1 MIDIRPILV
10 AGIVLIVPVWL
21 IAKQREDLLVKWIC
35 LTIAVDIFDPR
46 LIVNLPAARMAGLL
60 LLPSSLAALP
70 AVRKTSAGKALWRYL
85 IYLGCMAVVFG
96 FILPWSSEGFDRL
109 PTQMSQAR
117 AVIYF
122 VRKVADFSLAIFLAR
137 YLWRR
142 RRPDLLIEWFV
153 YGTSVAAVG
162 GVLQWLTHVDLY
174 SLFTGAELLGL
185 EDRMRGF
192 NYEPRGLGLIVGQ
205 GLLFAM
211 VLYTRHRSWRR
222 LAVVGLHIVALF
234 LAVSTSALFVVG
246 AGAVALLFVDGGSR
260 KVLAAPAL
268 IGLLLLGALI
278 GSGLGSIFVNSWYYN
293 VGLKLSSDKEGSA
306 PENRLEE
313 FALRLDI
320 FDASAF
326 MLFVNR
332 PALLLTGVGP
342 GLAGQASTDYL
353 PAATIFD
360 WVQEQGAGLNSV
372 PQVGL
377 LREACDAGLVGLF
390 LGLVFLLAS
399 GQALSDLINNGGSSA
414 DNWRMA
420 RAAFWAATAI
430 YLIQASPLSA
440 SFSVFLAI
448 GLAATWLAPSRQTVV
463 RKASTH
469 LGRSL
474 LLNGRGTGEGAST
487 L

>member
-1 MIDIRPILV
+1 M
-10 AGIVLIVPVWL
+10 VLIVPVWL

-35 LTIAVDIFDPR
+35 LTIAVDIFDPK
-46 LIVNLPAARMAGLL
+46 LVVNLPAARMAGLL

-70 AVRKTSAGKALWRYL
+70 AIRRSQAGKAIWYYL
-85 IYLGCMAVVFG
+85 IYLGCMGVVFG
-96 FILPWSSEGFDRL
+96 FIFPWSSEGFDRL

-162 GVLQWLTHVDLY
+162 GVLQWLTRVDLY

-205 GLLFAM
+205 GLLFAI
-211 VLYTRHRSWRR
+211 VLYARHRSWRR
-222 LAVVGLHIVALF
+222 LAVVGLHISALF
-234 LAVSTSALFVVG
+234 LAVSTSGLFVVG
-246 AGAVALLFVDGGSR
+246 AGAVALLFVDFRTR
-260 KVLAAPAL
+260 KVLVTPSVLVLFLCAAL
-268 IGLLLLGALI
+268 VFI
-278 GSGLGSIFVNSWYYN
+278 SLGSSFLESWYSN
-293 VGLKLSSDKEGSA
+293 VELRLSSDKPGSA
-306 PENRLEE
+306 PESRIEE
-313 FALRLDI
+313 FALRQDI
-320 FDASAF
+320 FDSSVI
-326 MLFVNR
+326 MLFASR

-342 GLAGQASTDYL
+342 GLAGLASTDYL
-353 PAATIFD
+353 PSSALFG
-360 WVQEQGAGLNSV
+360 WVVAQGSGLNTL
-372 PQVGL
+372 PHVGL
-377 LREACDAGLVGLF
+377 LSEACDGGLVGLF
-390 LGLVFLLAS
+390 LGLVFILAS
-399 GQALSDLINNGGSSA
+399 DRALSDLIKNGGSSA

-420 RAAFWAATAI
+420 RTTFWAATAI

-440 SFSVFLAI
+440 SFSIFLGI

-463 RKASTH
+463 RKASGH

-474 LLNGRGTGEGAST
+474 LLKGRTTGEGAT
-487 L
+487 T